1 MRAGEGT
8 AAPMFRGSPT
18 ESKKVPPH
26 LSPALFTVWPTHS
39 RGRLHPGTRT
49 ARVPGIPAAVP
60 HNSCEL
66 RQSVATETSTQRGK
80 PQCARPSPLVEGVA
94 QAPPPVSLSFSMQP
108 STRRPFP
115 KREFHPEPA
124 HSVPTD

>member
-49 ARVPGIPAAVP
+49 ARVPGTPAAVP

-94 QAPPPVSLSFSMQP
+94 QAPPRVSLSFPCSHL
-108 STRRPFP
+108 
-115 KREFHPEPA
+115 REDFLPIED
-124 HSVPTD
+124 SIL